1 MKLAFNINLRLRFL
15 IISLALSVVLSA
27 IVIATLHLY
36 RSHHANTQLV
46 LDLRNLA
53 TLNAG
58 LIYDA
63 ENNGQMGKAED
74 LLRSFTSLTN
84 VICVDYKNEA
94 EQSLAAW
101 PTNGCQNRPA
111 GYKSLTLTLPVAQ
124 PRQMMFIIDHAAVEA
139 AVRRDTLIFSGLV
152 LSLVLLIFMVVSRVF
167 ENTVVHPITLMNQ
180 AMDESTPDEPV
191 RAVVIH
197 NDEIGNLVK
206 TYNRMAAAARRYVRR
221 LRISEQEL
229 RVSETRF
236 RDMAEISGDWFFEMD
251 AELRFTMISDRFFE
265 LVDRDP
271 KDLIGKRRDELSQ
284 DQLHQ
289 SDWQQ
294 HIADL
299 QARREFRN
307 FEYAIPQDKG
317 AAKYISIS
325 GKPTFDDEGV
335 FIGYRGVGSDVT
347 DLKVKERQLSET
359 NRNFGDS
366 VTYASTIQRAL
377 LPTQD
382 RLSDQLGKVS
392 AIWQP
397 KDLVGGDFYW
407 SGSISGVDY
416 LVFFDCTGHGVPGA
430 FMTLIVTSVIERI
443 ALSSPTAISSSQ
455 MVKRIHDGVCGALNI
470 TEARSGKDGLD
481 CAVLRINRFED
492 ALDFSGASIDLYAVS
507 EAGEVTRH
515 RGDRV
520 CLGYKRHSTP
530 LEVSQT
536 RLLIGT
542 NSFVLTTDGLPT
554 QVGAES
560 RRVMGSRRVEEALAG
575 AASNEPGKLVRALA
589 RALKNWQGSEERR
602 DDVSVLAFKPSAA
615 EQVIDA
621 SMFG

>member
-1 MKLAFNINLRLRFL
+1 M
-15 IISLALSVVLSA
+15 
-27 IVIATLHLY
+27 
-36 RSHHANTQLV
+36 
-46 LDLRNLA
+46 
-53 TLNAG
+53 
-58 LIYDA
+58 
-63 ENNGQMGKAED
+63 
-74 LLRSFTSLTN
+74 
-84 VICVDYKNEA
+84 
-94 EQSLAAW
+94 
-101 PTNGCQNRPA
+101 
-111 GYKSLTLTLPVAQ
+111 
-124 PRQMMFIIDHAAVEA
+124 
-139 AVRRDTLIFSGLV
+139 
-152 LSLVLLIFMVVSRVF
+152 
-167 ENTVVHPITLMNQ
+167 
-180 AMDESTPDEPV
+180 
-191 RAVVIH
+191 
-197 NDEIGNLVK
+197 
-206 TYNRMAAAARRYVRR
+206 
-221 LRISEQEL
+221 
-229 RVSETRF
+229 
-236 RDMAEISGDWFFEMD
+236 
-251 AELRFTMISDRFFE
+251 
-265 LVDRDP
+265 
-271 KDLIGKRRDELSQ
+271 
-284 DQLHQ
+284 
-289 SDWQQ
+289 
-294 HIADL
+294 
-299 QARREFRN
+299 
-307 FEYAIPQDKG
+307 
-317 AAKYISIS
+317 
-325 GKPTFDDEGV
+325 
-335 FIGYRGVGSDVT
+335 
-347 DLKVKERQLSET
+347 
-359 NRNFGDS
+359 
-366 VTYASTIQRAL
+366 
-377 LPTQD
+377 
-382 RLSDQLGKVS
+382 
-392 AIWQP
+392 
-397 KDLVGGDFYW
+397 GGDFYW

-492 ALDFSGASIDLYAVS
+492 AIDFSGASIDLYAVS

-560 RRVMGSRRVEEALAG
+560 RRVMGNRRVEEALAG